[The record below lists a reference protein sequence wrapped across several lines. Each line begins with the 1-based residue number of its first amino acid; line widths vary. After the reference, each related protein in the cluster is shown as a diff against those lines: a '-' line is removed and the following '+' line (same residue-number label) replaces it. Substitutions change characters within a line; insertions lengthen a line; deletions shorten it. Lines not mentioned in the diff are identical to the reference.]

1 MKKLQIIA
9 SFIILIGLFASCT
22 QKEPAKIEKK
32 KDSTATVPKV
42 EKKSFNKNDFEF
54 ENENIIT
61 VAKPIFY
68 TAIIKNS
75 KSEQEYMNE
84 WLKGMKK
91 EQFVNMIFDEVYNGK
106 LIAENFNN
114 NENMTVEQ
122 VKEFEK
128 ENKRAEIGQIF
139 FEEDWYFDKEKLQ
152 MYKKVKSIMLA
163 YEIYNE
169 GNGITGRYRAGIKVY
184 LK

>member
-1 MKKLQIIA
+1 MNYIIKIL
-9 SFIILIGLFASCT
+9 SIIFLIVFLSSCT
-22 QKEPAKIEKK
+22 EQESSEKK
-32 KDSTATVPKV
+32 AKADSSKV
-42 EKKSFNKNDFEF
+42 KTQKTKKVFENEDFEF
-54 ENENIIT
+54 TNENIVT
-61 VAKPIFY
+61 VANPIFY

-91 EQFVNMIFDEVYNGK
+91 EEFVNMIFDEIYKGNI
-106 LIAENFNN
+106 IAENFNN
-114 NENMTVEQ
+114 NENMTVKQ

-128 ENKRAEIGQIF
+128 ENKREDIGQIF
-139 FEEDWYFDKEKLQ
+139 FEENWYFDKDKLK

-163 YEIYNE
+163 YEIYNQN
-169 GNGITGRYRAGIKVY
+169 NGITGRYRAGIKVY